1 METSWTCTIC
11 RAKNAAGAK
20 RCALCRNPHAAG
32 VPAPRIEEAVPLP
45 EWEEDSKVLD
55 GLNARMERAS
65 AKMVEESL
73 PPRGAIRLVVP
84 NDLLGWLTVAIIVL
98 ALAMTLAVLKTMF

>member
-1 METSWTCTIC
+1 MSWTCTIC

-32 VPAPRIEEAVPLP
+32 TPAPRIEEAVPLP
-45 EWEEDSKVLD
+45 LLELEEDSKVFAALD
-55 GLNARMERAS
+55 ARMERAS
-65 AKMVEESL
+65 AAIGKESL
-73 PPRGAIRLVVP
+73 PPRGAIRLIVP